1 MITDSSWKYYSC
13 IRIIFILCVI
23 KELCYLISFH
33 TLVSFKNC
41 FLYLRGLLRTNN
53 LRGITTKNVLLILHN
68 CTRHVKK
75 LWDKRNNDLTMI
87 KTKLSPASQTSFL
100 NLTIKSKR
108 NIEPATAELK
118 STDELI
124 INDCFYSYSTFVR
137 LFIWIFNVFTL
148 FSYQK

>member
-1 MITDSSWKYYSC
+1 MITDSSWKYC

-23 KELCYLISFH
+23 KELCYLISFY

-53 LRGITTKNVLLILHN
+53 LRGIITKNVLLILHN
-68 CTRHVKK
+68 CTRHVKNSEIK
-75 LWDKRNNDLTMI
+75 GINDLTMI

>member
-1 MITDSSWKYYSC
+1 MITDSSWKYC

-23 KELCYLISFH
+23 KELCYLISFY

-68 CTRHVKK
+68 CTRHVNK

-100 NLTIKSKR
+100 NLTIYVQTEYRTSYCR
-108 NIEPATAELK
+108 AEK
-118 STDELI
+118 YWRAD
-124 INDCFYSYSTFVR
+124 NKR
-137 LFIWIFNVFTL
+137 LFLLIFYFCPFIYLNF
-148 FSYQK
+148 

>member
-1 MITDSSWKYYSC
+1 MITDSSWKYYPC

-23 KELCYLISFH
+23 NKLCYLISFY
-33 TLVSFKNC
+33 TLVSFKNY
-41 FLYLRGLLRTNN
+41 FLYLRGTNN
-53 LRGITTKNVLLILHN
+53 LRGIITKNVLLILHN
-68 CTRHVKK
+68 CTRHAKK

-87 KTKLSPASQTSFL
+87 KTKLSPASQTYFL

-148 FSYQK
+148 FSYQKQHK